1 MKKSLTYKIAA
12 IFLSVL
18 VLFSSLS
25 FSIEKHFCEGETSIS
40 IFNDAQDL
48 CEMQS
53 HECHI
58 NNSQSSTCH
67 SSIEKT
73 NCCVDTSEFIQ
84 GITIEQQAQA
94 TQRLSFQPVIFL
106 TSTFFSTSLLPIE
119 NIITPFFLK
128 HSLLKS
134 IDIGLLFQV
143 FRI

>member
-1 MKKSLTYKIAA
+1 MKQSLTYKISA

-40 IFNDAQDL
+40 FFNDAQDL

-58 NNSQSSTCH
+58 ADSQSSPCH
-67 SSIEKT
+67 SNIEKT
-73 NCCVDTSEFIQ
+73 NCCIDTSEFIQ

-94 TQRLSFQPVIFL
+94 TQRLGFQPVIFL
-106 TSTFFSTSLLPIE
+106 TSIFFSTNLVYIE
-119 NIITPFFLK
+119 NVTTAFFLK
-128 HSLLKS
+128 YSLLKS
-134 IDIGLLFQV
+134 IDIGLIFQV